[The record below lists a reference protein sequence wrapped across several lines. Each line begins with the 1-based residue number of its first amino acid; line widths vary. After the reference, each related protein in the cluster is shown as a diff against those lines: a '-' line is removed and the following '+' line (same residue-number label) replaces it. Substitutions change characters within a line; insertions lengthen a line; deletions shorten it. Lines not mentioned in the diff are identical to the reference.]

1 VIFRIVGRRPLAAH
15 ANAFLRPEETRNL
28 CILPLLRGG
37 HAFERP
43 SRIAP
48 ATIRNAF
55 DAPALRLSHASVR
68 RPRSSGGADRVKVAD
83 AVPEFADAFDFEEFN
98 AMQREALPV
107 LVETDH
113 NVVASAPTASG
124 KTALAEL
131 AICKTLRDGGTAL
144 FIAPMRAL
152 TNEKESE
159 WERFEELGYSVYVVT
174 GERDLHPRRAR
185 RADVLVMTPEKV
197 DSATRKHDSRRYDFV
212 TDVDCVVIDEV
223 HLLDSERRGGVLE
236 VTVSRLRRLCSPRF
250 VALSATMPNVEDVA
264 SWLDAP
270 PEATFAFGD
279 EYRPVELRTGVKTY
293 SHGENSF
300 ADKYRRLYRALDLT
314 EPHVREDGQA
324 LVFVA
329 SRQDAVSAAAKT
341 RDELAER
348 DVPVGARGDYD
359 FHQDAKELS
368 DDRLHK
374 AVLDGV
380 AFHHAGLSKDDRD
393 RIEQWFKE
401 GKISILFSTSTLA
414 WGVNL
419 PARCVIVRD
428 TKYHDP
434 LEGEVDISPLDL
446 LQMLGRAGRPGY
458 DDVGYGW
465 IVCDRSDADR
475 YRRLLREGTE
485 IESHLAADLDAHL
498 NAEIAM
504 GTIDD
509 LDAVLSWLETTY
521 YYVRAASEPAA
532 YDFDGLRDRVRETLE
547 SLVDRGFVETGDDL
561 AIESTA
567 LGRLASKYY
576 LRLSTA
582 EAFHD
587 LADRD
592 RIDADAILETV
603 AAAAEFDSVS
613 ARQSEADAVAAV
625 LSSEADHLD
634 DGPRKVLAILRASTS
649 DSVPADLRSDA
660 WIIRRNALRLLAA
673 LREFLA
679 RFSGPR
685 AANLA
690 RRLEARIEHGV
701 SRDAVSLTAVDGI
714 GPGRARTLAAGGL
727 SRPADVVDAG
737 ATELEHA
744 GLSAGVAER
753 VVSAAADLPAIA
765 VDWDDV
771 PDTVAPGDSRMCE
784 VRVRNEDGGARV
796 GIRVTVNGVE
806 MHEKETYLSDVTTVP
821 VGVFGADAEELDFR
835 VEVSFP
841 ELPIRPFVSN
851 RTVGV
856 A

>member
-1 VIFRIVGRRPLAAH
+1 M
-15 ANAFLRPEETRNL
+15 
-28 CILPLLRGG
+28 
-37 HAFERP
+37 
-43 SRIAP
+43 
-48 ATIRNAF
+48 
-55 DAPALRLSHASVR
+55 
-68 RPRSSGGADRVKVAD
+68 KVAD

-98 AMQREALPV
+98 RMQREALPV

-131 AICKTLRDGGTAL
+131 AICKTLSEGGTAL

-159 WERFEELGYSVYVVT
+159 WERFEAMGYSVYVVT
-174 GERDLHPRRAR
+174 GERDLNPRRAR
-185 RADVLVMTPEKV
+185 HADVLVMTPEKV

-212 TDVDCVVIDEV
+212 TDVDCCVIDEV

-236 VTVSRLRRLCSPRF
+236 VTVSRLRRLCDPRF
-250 VALSATMPNVEDVA
+250 VALSATMPNVQDVA
-264 SWLDAP
+264 AWLDAP
-270 PEATFAFGD
+270 SEATFAFGD
-279 EYRPVELRTGVKTY
+279 DYRPVDLQTGVKTY

-300 ADKYRRLYRALDLT
+300 ADKYRRLYRALDLA
-314 EPHVREDGQA
+314 EPHIREDGQA

-348 DVPVGARGDYD
+348 DVPIGSRGDYD
-359 FHQDAKELS
+359 FHQEAKALG
-368 DDRLHK
+368 DDSLRQ

-380 AFHHAGLSKDDRD
+380 AFHHAGLSKADRD
-393 RIEQWFKE
+393 RIEAWFRE
-401 GKISILFSTSTLA
+401 GKISVLFSTSTLA

-465 IVCDRSDADR
+465 VVCDRSDADR

-485 IESHLAADLDAHL
+485 IESHLAADLAAHL

-504 GTIDD
+504 GTVDD
-509 LDAVLSWLETTY
+509 LDDVLSWLETTY

-532 YDFDGLRDRVRETLE
+532 YDFENLRDRVRDTLE

-561 AIESTA
+561 GIDPTP

-587 LADRD
+587 LAGRD
-592 RIDADAILETV
+592 RIDADAVLETV

-613 ARQSEADAVAAV
+613 ARQSEAEAVDAV
-625 LSSEADHLD
+625 LGSDADHLD
-634 DGPRKVLAILRASTS
+634 DGGRKVLAILRASTS
-649 DSVPADLRSDA
+649 DSIPADLRSDA

-679 RFSGPR
+679 EFAGPR

-701 SRDAVSLTAVDGI
+701 SRDAVSLTAVDGV
-714 GPGRARTLAAGGL
+714 GAGRASTLATGGH
-727 SRPADVVDAG
+727 SRPADLVAAG
-737 ATELEHA
+737 ASDLTAA
-744 GLSAGVAER
+744 GLSEGVAER
-753 VVSAAADLPAIA
+753 IVEAAADLPAIS
-765 VDWDDV
+765 VSWDDL
-771 PDTVAPGDSRMCE
+771 PDAVATGDSEMCE
-784 VRVRNEDGGARV
+784 VLVRNEGGGARV
-796 GIRVTVNGVE
+796 GVRVTVNGVA
-806 MHEKETYLSDVTTVP
+806 MHEKTTYLTDVTTVP
-821 VGVFGADAEELDFR
+821 VGVFGADAAELDFR

-841 ELPIRPFVSN
+841 GLPLQPFVSE
-851 RTVGV
+851 RTVAV
-856 A
+856 V